1 MRVWS
6 GSASRIPLTSR
17 RIPARSCGSSPC
29 AGRTRKTW
37 FAFPS
42 RLPTTVQ
49 PLERQAVCNPARPR
63 FVRTMT
69 PGCGVRTLDKTC
81 KTVGSRPVKRPC
93 AEAGWPQ
100 SPTTRRTESPIR
112 RLMVAT
118 APFACWLV
126 ACLLL
131 KLSPFN
137 SGSGDV
143 SQQWYRRLLL
153 VLLASTF
160 RSSTLHLRLWLVPNS
175 TNISWMQRS
184 VSFIKSG
191 LNQRKA

>member
-6 GSASRIPLTSR
+6 GSASRIPVTSR
-17 RIPARSCGSSPC
+17 RTPARSCGSSPC
-29 AGRTRKTW
+29 AGRTRKSW
-37 FAFPS
+37 LAFPS
-42 RLPTTVQ
+42 ILPTTVQ
-49 PLERQAVCNPARPR
+49 PLERQAFCNPARPR

-69 PGCGVRTLDKTC
+69 PGCGPRPLDKIC

-112 RLMVAT
+112 RFMVAT

-126 ACLLL
+126 AWLLL
-131 KLSPFN
+131 NPSPFKF
-137 SGSGDV
+137 GSGDV
-143 SQQWYRRLLL
+143 SQQWYKRLLV

-160 RSSTLHLRLWLVPNS
+160 RSSTFFLRLRSVPKS

-184 VSFIKSG
+184 VTLTKGG
-191 LNQRKA
+191 LNQ